1 MVTRSKGKKKKKK
14 EVEDFRYGSLETDA
28 YYLLS
33 NSCAKVERRRDEI
46 LAREKAFERDET
58 RGHKTERRG
67 YIYIYIL
74 TYLRGKFDYGGGGLV
89 VTERL
94 RKGER
99 SWNWLFEIRSNE
111 TRPLE
116 RLKVF
121 CNVYVRS
128 VQRYTEVVKLAER
141 KSTNLADDCR
151 R

>member
-1 MVTRSKGKKKKKK
+1 M
-14 EVEDFRYGSLETDA
+14 
-28 YYLLS
+28 
-33 NSCAKVERRRDEI
+33 
-46 LAREKAFERDET
+46 REKGFERGET
-58 RGHKTERRG
+58 REHKTERRG
-67 YIYIYIL
+67 YIL
-74 TYLRGKFDYGGGGLV
+74 TYLRGKFDYGGGLV

-94 RKGER
+94 RKEER

-128 VQRYTEVVKLAER
+128 VQRYTEVVKSVER

-151 R
+151 KSYIAGGIAASSSFI

>member
-1 MVTRSKGKKKKKK
+1 MGHWKQTRTICSRIRARKQK
-14 EVEDFRYGSLETDA
+14 EEDD
-28 YYLLS
+28 
-33 NSCAKVERRRDEI
+33 KI
-46 LAREKAFERDET
+46 LAREKAFERGET

-67 YIYIYIL
+67 YIYIL

-151 R
+151 RQSYITGRIAASFIQD

>member
-1 MVTRSKGKKKKKK
+1 MGHWKQTRTICSRIHARKQK
-14 EVEDFRYGSLETDA
+14 EE
-28 YYLLS
+28 
-33 NSCAKVERRRDEI
+33 
-46 LAREKAFERDET
+46 ET
-58 RGHKTERRG
+58 RFWRERKHSSAMKLAGIKPRG
-67 YIYIYIL
+67 EVIYIYIL

-151 R
+151 RQSYITGRIAASSSFIQD